1 MKAAYLPHPMAY
13 PFKYVISQDIIGTD
27 EAKKCQAACE
37 YSAIDLEMKPETIT
51 YNVGAVVWATGW
63 DPYDA
68 TKIDYLGFG
77 KIPNVVTS
85 VMFERMAS
93 FSGPTQGKL
102 VRPSDGKE
110 VKSVAFVQCSGS
122 RDENHLA
129 YCSGICCLASLK
141 QATYVRE
148 RVPDSSAYHLLHR
161 RSRYGQIRGFLYK
174 GRPGRQ
180 HNPHKEQ
187 RLLGFPLI
195 RKQAGF

>member
-1 MKAAYLPHPMAY
+1 MKPKNARRPAR
-13 PFKYVISQDIIGTD
+13 
-27 EAKKCQAACE
+27 

-148 RVPDSSAYHLLHR
+148 RVPDSSAFIYYIDVR
-161 RSRYGQIRGFLYK
+161 ADGQIRGLLYK
-174 GRPGRQ
+174 GRPGPQ
-180 HNPHKEQ
+180 YNSH
-187 RLLGFPLI
+187 
-195 RKQAGF
+195 